1 MSAARGVSQL
11 LADFGHQVPTMPPK
25 VRPPRE
31 AGLFQS
37 VPSRGHRRRD
47 AGFAPATPPVPVW
60 RMTAEQAGVLWP
72 FVAGPGLPSTG
83 AQMGIDY
90 FSRSSFFADP
100 MGWTLDDDIPVHNP
114 NVFVFGKPGSGKS
127 GTVKMFIDRMMA
139 FGYRAF
145 IPGDVKDE
153 YETLARALGV
163 EPIVLGVGLSARV
176 NPLSLGPLGQ
186 GWAGLRAEQAKERA
200 AIIFSRWLSLV
211 RGLVG
216 SQRIGDR
223 QVPFGPTEE
232 AVTEHAL
239 RILTGFSTGA
249 TELHETTIPRL
260 WALLDSPPD
269 DLVSTCRYASQRQFL
284 DETRLLRDALGQ
296 MVHGSLRGLFDDYT
310 NIELDWLAPI
320 QTLSLSRLQGLG
332 DEAVGTALL
341 CMSSWARG
349 MRELAEPGDMR
360 IVVRDESWKQ
370 LRLGPDAVKSFDA
383 DLRLSRNDGDVQ
395 FALAHKPSDL
405 LSAGDAGSQAVAIAR
420 DMLHLADTKIIH
432 GLDAEVAHDLQSLLG
447 LPDKAVR
454 IVTGWAKRK
463 PGRALWV
470 VGERMF
476 QVETVRHPL
485 EYDLTWTNS
494 AIEKAA

>member
-1 MSAARGVSQL
+1 
-11 LADFGHQVPTMPPK
+11 
-25 VRPPRE
+25 
-31 AGLFQS
+31 
-37 VPSRGHRRRD
+37 
-47 AGFAPATPPVPVW
+47 
-60 RMTAEQAGVLWP
+60 
-72 FVAGPGLPSTG
+72 
-83 AQMGIDY
+83 MGIDY

-100 MGWTLDDDIPVHNP
+100 MGWTLNEDIPVHNP

-153 YETLARALGV
+153 YEALARAFGV
-163 EPIVLGVGLSARV
+163 EPIVLGAGLRARV

-186 GWAGLRAEQAKERA
+186 GWDQLSAEKAKERA
-200 AIIFSRWLSLV
+200 AIVFSRWLSLI

-232 AVTEHAL
+232 AVVEAAL
-239 RILTGFSTGA
+239 RLLTGFSSGA
-249 TELHETTIPRL
+249 TQLRETTIPKL

-269 DLVSTCRYASQRQFL
+269 ELIVTGRYASSRQFL
-284 DETRLLRDALGQ
+284 DETRLLRNAIGQ
-296 MVHGSLRGLFDDYT
+296 LVNGSLRGMFDDYT

-349 MRELAEPGDMR
+349 MREVAEPGDLR

-370 LRLGPDAVKSFDA
+370 LRLGTDAVKSFDS
-383 DLRLSRNDGDVQ
+383 DLRLSREDGDVQ

-405 LSAGDAGSQAVAIAR
+405 MSAGDAGSQAVAIAR

-432 GLDAEVAHDLQSLLG
+432 GMDAEVAHDLQSLLD
-447 LPDKAVR
+447 LPDLAVD
-454 IVTGWAKRK
+454 IVTGWAKRAA
-463 PGRALWV
+463 GRALWV

-476 QVETVRHPL
+476 KVETVRHPL
-485 EYDLTWTNS
+485 ERELTWTNS
-494 AIEKAA
+494 AIEQAG